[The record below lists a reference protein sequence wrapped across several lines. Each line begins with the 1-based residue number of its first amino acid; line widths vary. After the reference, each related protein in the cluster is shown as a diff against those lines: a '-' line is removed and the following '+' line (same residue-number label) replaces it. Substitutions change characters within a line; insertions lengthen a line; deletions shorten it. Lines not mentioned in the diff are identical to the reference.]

1 MRTKQMLEGWIRAAT
16 AVGLIAV
23 FGVGE
28 ALAQVPLAPN
38 TQVPLAAKAIPKFV
52 QPLPLLDVQGG
63 PIVTTGATAM
73 TATMCEF
80 PSNILPPGTIAPG
93 VQTTTW
99 TWGYSLAGAC
109 PTTPQQTYIGPV
121 VIATRNVPTE
131 ITWVN
136 NLGTATSTN
145 VLAYKFS
152 TDQTLHWADPFG
164 IDCMAQTAATMG
176 MPSFGTACAQNYL
189 GPIPAVP
196 HLHGAEVPPGID
208 GSPDSWFTSDGA
220 IKGHKYYT
228 KAGGAAPANGAT
240 YAYPNT
246 QEAGPLWFH
255 DHTLGA
261 TRLNVYA
268 GLAGAYFL
276 TDPAQALPANLPGV
290 AEIIPLVIQDRM
302 FDTTGQLFFPA
313 ATWGGIVNALNPE
326 HPVWNPEFIGDTIV
340 VNGKAWPFVNVQP
353 KRYRFL
359 ILNGSNARTYE
370 LFLINQTTGVPGP
383 AMWVIGNDGGYLDS
397 PQAVDPAL
405 GGKLVV
411 MPGERYEV
419 IIDFGAF
426 PNSRLLMRNTG
437 RTPYPGGPPPGGS
450 TLGQIVQFRV
460 GAPLAVADASYDPAV
475 GGAIRAPGQTI
486 QRLVNPLTGT
496 LLAAPTRIRQLTLNE
511 VMGMGGP
518 GFDIATGA
526 PIVYPGGPLEI
537 LVNNTKWTG
546 VHSMGG
552 MQMTR
557 PDFTPITVGGKTTW
571 FSELPNEGETE
582 LWEIVNITAD
592 AHPIHLHLVQFQLL
606 NRQGL
611 DAAGYTAAYNM
622 AFPGGMYMPGY
633 GPPLPYTGALR
644 GGVPVDG
651 GNPDPALFLKKGVKP
666 PAAQESGWKDTVM
679 VPPGM
684 VTRFVVRWA
693 PTDLPIAT
701 PAAAAFFPFDP
712 NDGGQTN
719 YVWHC
724 HIIDHEDNEMM
735 RPTSVVAN
743 PAAVR
748 TIVKGV
754 NY

>member
-1 MRTKQMLEGWIRAAT
+1 VLT
-16 AVGLIAV
+16 AGLSLLA
-23 FGVGE
+23 GSGG

-38 TQVPLAAKAIPKFV
+38 TQVPLAAKSIPKFA

-63 PIVTTGATAM
+63 PIATTAAPAFTAR
-73 TATMCEF
+73 MCEF
-80 PSNILPPGTIAPG
+80 PSNILPPGTLAPG

-109 PTTPQQTYIGPV
+109 PTSPQQTYIGPV
-121 VIATRNVPTE
+121 VIATRHVPTE
-131 ITWVN
+131 VTWVN
-136 NLGTATSTN
+136 DLPTGTTTN

-152 TDQTLHWADPFG
+152 VDPTLHWADPNG
-164 IDCMAQTAATMG
+164 LDCMTQTAGAMG
-176 MPSFGTACAQNYL
+176 IPAFGTACAQNYL
-189 GPIPAVP
+189 GPVPAVP

-240 YAYPNT
+240 YAYPNV

-276 TDPAQALPANLPGV
+276 TDPALQLPANLPGV
-290 AEIIPLVIQDRM
+290 PEIIPLILQDRM
-302 FDTTGQLFFPA
+302 FDTAGQLFFPA
-313 ATWGGIVNALNPE
+313 ANFGGVVSALNPQ
-326 HPVWNPEFIGDTIV
+326 HPYWVPEFVGDSIV
-340 VNGKAWPFVNVQP
+340 VNGKAWPFVNVAA

-370 LFLINQTTGVPGP
+370 LFIQGGP
-383 AMWVIGNDGGYLDS
+383 PMYVIGNDGGYLDF
-397 PQAVDPAL
+397 PQLIDPTT

-419 IIDFGAF
+419 IVDFGRYA
-426 PNSRLLMRNTG
+426 NSQLVMRNTG
-437 RTPYPGGPPPGGS
+437 RTPYPNGPPPNGA

-460 GAPLAVADASYDPAV
+460 GAPPAVADTSYDPAL
-475 GGAIRAPGQTI
+475 GGALRGAGQAI
-486 QRLVNPLTGT
+486 QRLANPLTGT
-496 LLAAPTRIRQLTLNE
+496 LIAAPTKIRQLTLNE

-518 GFDIATGA
+518 GFDVVTGA

-537 LVNNTKWTG
+537 LVNNTDWNG
-546 VHSMGG
+546 VHMMGG
-552 MQMTR
+552 MQMSR

-571 FSELPNEGETE
+571 FSELPKEGETE

-606 NRQGL
+606 NRQKL
-611 DAAGYTAAYNM
+611 DAAGYTKAYGL
-622 AFPGGMYMPGY
+622 AFPGGLYMPGY
-633 GPPLPYTGALR
+633 GPPLPYSGAFR
-644 GGVPVDG
+644 AGVPVDG
-651 GNPDPALFLKKGVKP
+651 GNPDATPFLKKGLDLPRV
-666 PAAQESGWKDTVM
+666 QESGWKDTVM

-748 TIVKGV
+748 TFVKGV
-754 NY
+754 NF